1 MSKFS
6 ITTDI
11 RKILINNEEL
21 KSLIGNKIYPLFAP
35 DNTQG
40 DFIIY
45 YRDEYSKEYATRGI
59 ITNESC
65 KIWIA
70 IVSDNYDKSIQI
82 AEKVNDLVDGI
93 HTDSNNNQYQCRLKD
108 STEDSADK
116 KYIQILVF
124 EIS

>member
-11 RKILINNEEL
+11 RKLLINNEEL

-35 DNTQG
+35 DNTTG

-45 YRDEYSKEYATRGI
+45 YRDEYAKEYATRGI
-59 ITNESC
+59 ITNENC
-65 KIWIA
+65 KIWVA
-70 IVSDNYDKSIQI
+70 IVSDNYDKSVQI
-82 AEKVNDLVDGI
+82 VELVNSILDGY
-93 HTDSNNNQYQCRLKD
+93 HKDKNNNEYQCRLSD

-124 EIS
+124 DIN

>member
-11 RKILINNEEL
+11 RKLLINDSNL
-21 KSLIGNKIYPLFAP
+21 KLLIGNKIYPLFAP
-35 DNTQG
+35 DNTTG

-45 YRDEYSKEYATRGI
+45 YRDEYTKEYATRGI

-65 KIWIA
+65 KIWVA

-82 AEKVNDLVDGI
+82 VELVNSIIDGY
-93 HTDSNNNQYQCRLKD
+93 HNDKMGNEYQCRLAD

-124 EIS
+124 AIN

>member
-11 RKILINNEEL
+11 RKLLINDSNL

-45 YRDEYSKEYATRGI
+45 YRDEYSKEYATRGL
-59 ITNESC
+59 ITNEKC
-65 KIWIA
+65 KIWVA
-70 IVSDNYDKSIQI
+70 VVSDNYDTSLQI
-82 AEKVNDLVDGI
+82 AELVNDLIDGI
-93 HTDSNNNQYQCRLKD
+93 HTDKNNNEYQCRLSD
-108 STEDSADK
+108 STEDTADN

-124 EIS
+124 EIN